1 MHYVIGL
8 LTAVAGLFWALNSL
22 QRAGVDLNSFNPFT
36 WYRRHQWKQKYGVT
50 PLYNLDEPLE
60 VAAVLLLAMATYD
73 GEITRETKNEL
84 MKIYTEEFKLGDKA
98 AADLYLASSHLL
110 KNEFDIVAN
119 LQNIINKS
127 KSKFTKAQ
135 AESLLQLLE
144 RVAMLDGSVNKHQQA
159 FINTSRSILLI

>member
-8 LTAVAGLFWALNSL
+8 LTALAGLFWALNSL

-36 WYRRHQWKQKYGVT
+36 WYRRHQWKQKYGLT

-60 VAAVLLLAMATYD
+60 VAALLLLAIATYD
-73 GEITRETKNEL
+73 GAITRETKNEIL
-84 MKIYTEEFKLGDKA
+84 KIYTEQFKLGDKL

-119 LQNIINKS
+119 LPRIFTKS
-127 KSKFTKAQ
+127 KAKFSRAQ
-135 AESLLQLLE
+135 GESLLQLLE
-144 RVAMLDGSVNKHQQA
+144 HVAMLDGSVSQDQRA
-159 FINTSRSILLI
+159 FISGCQSILRL